1 MMELVDLRSDI
12 LTRPTQPMLRAM
24 DEAARARPAFGLRED
39 PYVAQLE
46 AHVARLLGTEDALF
60 CPTCTQAN
68 QIAIH
73 LHCRS
78 GDLVAAESE
87 SHVFTSEAGAPAALS
102 GVMPLRVP
110 GRRGVGST
118 SEIEQALGGRD
129 PLRARVAM
137 LLLENTHVRSGGC
150 VVSLAEMRGQRAL
163 ANRYGVALH
172 IDGARLPN
180 AAIALNESLGAL
192 AQGAD
197 TVSLSLNKGLGAPLG
212 AVLAGSAQSIAIAER
227 VRQRFG
233 GGWRPAG
240 IPAAMALA
248 ALHDWEVRI
257 EQDHRNA
264 RVLADGLL
272 EIPLVGV
279 DLKQVQ
285 TNIVLAKIEGMDAS
299 ALAAALADQG
309 LLVLPYGM
317 TEVRLVTYHD
327 IGEPEIA
334 GAIRAFELVASG
346 ATSGQKQSK
355 SVPAA

>member
-1 MMELVDLRSDI
+1 
-12 LTRPTQPMLRAM
+12 
-24 DEAARARPAFGLRED
+24 
-39 PYVAQLE
+39 
-46 AHVARLLGTEDALF
+46 
-60 CPTCTQAN
+60 
-68 QIAIH
+68 
-73 LHCRS
+73 
-78 GDLVAAESE
+78 
-87 SHVFTSEAGAPAALS
+87 
-102 GVMPLRVP
+102 
-110 GRRGVGST
+110 
-118 SEIEQALGGRD
+118 
-129 PLRARVAM
+129 
-137 LLLENTHVRSGGC
+137 
-150 VVSLAEMRGQRAL
+150 
-163 ANRYGVALH
+163 
-172 IDGARLPN
+172 
-180 AAIALNESLGAL
+180 
-192 AQGAD
+192 
-197 TVSLSLNKGLGAPLG
+197 
-212 AVLAGSAQSIAIAER
+212 
-227 VRQRFG
+227 
-233 GGWRPAG
+233 
-240 IPAAMALA
+240 MALA